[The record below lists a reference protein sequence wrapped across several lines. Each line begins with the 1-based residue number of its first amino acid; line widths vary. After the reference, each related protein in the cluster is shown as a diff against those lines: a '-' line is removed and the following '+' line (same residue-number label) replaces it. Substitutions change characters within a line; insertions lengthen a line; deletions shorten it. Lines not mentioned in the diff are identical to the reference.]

1 MDYEIVIGLEVHSE
15 LKTKSKVFC
24 SCENGFGG
32 KPNTRCCPVC
42 SGHPGTLP
50 VLNRTAVDYTVKAGL
65 ALNCEIETFSKF
77 DRKNYY
83 YPDLPKAYQISQFPL
98 PLCKNGRLDFTV
110 DGVKKSVRINRIH
123 LEEDAGKL
131 VHSEWGEGT
140 LVDYNRCGVPLIE
153 IVTEPDM
160 RSPEEAL
167 AFLENLKSIL
177 KYTGVSDCKMEQG
190 SIRCDVNL
198 SLRKPGAKEFGVRSE
213 MKNVNSFKAAYRAMV
228 YEAKRQAE
236 ILDRGGVVE
245 QETRRWD
252 DAKGKSFVMRTK
264 EDAHDYRYF
273 PEPDLVPVVLAP
285 ERVEEIRAEL
295 PELPAVRKVRYETEF
310 GLPAYD
316 AEVLTAD
323 RGLADFFEETVEL
336 YDKPKTVSNW
346 IMGEVLRKCKETESE
361 EISVPFSAKNFAKLL
376 EIYEKQVV
384 NQAGA
389 KKIFEMLW
397 TKDED
402 PEEIVEREGL
412 RQVDDSD
419 AIRKAILEIIAA
431 NPRPVADYK
440 AGNKKAVA
448 FFVGQVMKA
457 TKGKANPQTVNKIL
471 AEELEK

>member
-32 KPNTRCCPVC
+32 KPNTRCCPIC

-98 PLCKNGRLDFTV
+98 PLCKNGRLDFAV
-110 DGVKKSVRINRIH
+110 EGVKKSVRINRIH

-167 AFLENLKSIL
+167 AFLETLKSIL

-252 DAKGKSFVMRTK
+252 DAK
-264 EDAHDYRYF
+264 
-273 PEPDLVPVVLAP
+273 
-285 ERVEEIRAEL
+285 
-295 PELPAVRKVRYETEF
+295 
-310 GLPAYD
+310 
-316 AEVLTAD
+316 
-323 RGLADFFEETVEL
+323 
-336 YDKPKTVSNW
+336 
-346 IMGEVLRKCKETESE
+346 
-361 EISVPFSAKNFAKLL
+361 
-376 EIYEKQVV
+376 
-384 NQAGA
+384 
-389 KKIFEMLW
+389 
-397 TKDED
+397 
-402 PEEIVEREGL
+402 
-412 RQVDDSD
+412 
-419 AIRKAILEIIAA
+419 
-431 NPRPVADYK
+431 
-440 AGNKKAVA
+440 
-448 FFVGQVMKA
+448 
-457 TKGKANPQTVNKIL
+457 
-471 AEELEK
+471 

>member
-32 KPNTRCCPVC
+32 KPNTRCCPIC

-98 PLCKNGRLDFTV
+98 PLCKNGRLDFAV
-110 DGVKKSVRINRIH
+110 EGVKKSVRINRIH

-167 AFLENLKSIL
+167 AFLETLKSIL

-295 PELPAVRKVRYETEF
+295 PELPAARKARYETEF

-323 RGLADFFEETVEL
+323 RGLADFFEETVAL

-346 IMGEVLRKCKETESE
+346 MMGEVLRKCKETESE
-361 EISVPFSAKNFAKLL
+361 EFSVPFAAKHFAKLL

-397 TKDED
+397 VKNED